1 MERAF
6 IIDKFNTYND
16 WRLILT
22 KKSVTPPQPKTKY
35 VSLDGMNGTLDL
47 SEVLTGEIT
56 YNDRTVSATFL
67 LTEGTYKERNLKLQE
82 IANKLHGRKV
92 KLIEPDDLDHY
103 LLGRITIK
111 DIRNILPYSEITIEA
126 VCEPWRYSLED
137 IIRKVDVNGQEVDI
151 VLTNNGAKN
160 TSPEITIIGS
170 IDIIFN
176 DVQVSLTSG
185 TYKVSDFKLCH
196 GVNLVKVI
204 GTGSATFKYKEV
216 NI

>member
-6 IIDKFNTYND
+6 IIDKFNTYHD

-22 KKSVTPPQPKTKY
+22 AKSISSPQPKTKY

-47 SEVLTGEIT
+47 SEALTGEIT
-56 YNDRTVSATFL
+56 YNDRTVTATFL
-67 LTEGTYKERNLKLQE
+67 LTEGTLKERNIKLRE
-82 IANKLHGRKV
+82 IVNKLHGRKV

-103 LLGRITIK
+103 LLGRITVK
-111 DIRNILPYSEITIEA
+111 DTKNILPYSEITIEA

-137 IIRKVDVNGQEVDI
+137 IIRKVDVNGQAVDI

-160 TSPEITIIGS
+160 TSPEITIVGS
-170 IDIIFN
+170 VDIIFN
-176 DVQVSLTSG
+176 DAQVSLTSG
-185 TYKVSDFKLCH
+185 TYKVSDFKLCP